1 MGKAELVEQS
11 GEAEP
16 LARRCR
22 RVDYDRYLMAG
33 FAPPDAR
40 PAMLAL
46 IAFNYEI
53 GRVRDVVSEP
63 MLGQIRLQWWRE
75 ALDGIYAGTPR
86 SHDVVLALNGAIS
99 EYSLSRK
106 IFDTMIDTREQDLD
120 DTPPED
126 LPALMRYV
134 AGTAGALN
142 QLLLE
147 VTQRNDASLLHAAAD
162 VGAAWGLVGLL
173 RAIPSHAAQGRVL
186 LPITL
191 LADAGLSSA
200 DALSKKERDR
210 IRPVI
215 VAIAREAGK
224 IVDEP
229 GSGSR
234 KLPPRARAPF
244 LAAPFARYYL
254 RRLKAVDH
262 DPWNERVSG
271 NPLGKLRALGM
282 ARLRGRY

>member
-1 MGKAELVEQS
+1 LVEQS

-33 FAPPDAR
+33 FAPLEAR

-75 ALDGIYAGTPR
+75 AMDGIYAGTPR
-86 SHDVVLALNGAIS
+86 SHDVVLALNDAIS
-99 EYSLSRK
+99 VHSLSREH
-106 IFDTMIDTREQDLD
+106 FDTMIDTREQDLD
-120 DTPPED
+120 DTPPDD

-142 QLLLE
+142 QLILE
-147 VTQRNDASLLHAAAD
+147 VTQREDAALRHAAAEL
-162 VGAAWGLVGLL
+162 GAAWGLVGLL

-186 LPITL
+186 LPATL
-191 LADAGLSSA
+191 LADAGLSSS
-200 DALSKKERDR
+200 DVLSKKGRDCV
-210 IRPVI
+210 RPVV
-215 VAIAREAGK
+215 VAIACEAAK
-224 IVDEP
+224 IVGEP

-234 KLPPRARAPF
+234 KLPEQARAPF
-244 LAAPFARYYL
+244 LAAPLARYYL
-254 RRLKAVDH
+254 GRLSAADH
-262 DPWNERVSG
+262 NPWDKRVSG
-271 NPLGKLRALGM
+271 NPLGRLRALGM